1 MHTIPRT
8 PASEHISGGIQSPLL
23 SADQLVPGVYL
34 AGNTMQ
40 NIWRVMATDREN
52 DTVVLQNELTPADR
66 REHGEGRRGPIQHR
80 FTLYGNTTCECG
92 QRRQRILGQ
101 AEDRSDGI
109 LPMRDNMPRVY
120 VIAPMAPLSQPDRF
134 TVYLTPEGSIVTASI
149 GIWSNAL
156 PLIPRLYPAWS
167 LPEALRGRLP

>member
-40 NIWRVMATDREN
+40 NIWH
-52 DTVVLQNELTPADR
+52 VLSVERASDLVIIQNELTPIHLRVHAS
-66 REHGEGRRGPIQHR
+66 HR
-80 FTLYGNTTCECG
+80 FILHGNTTCACG

-101 AEDRSDGI
+101 ASDQSDGI
-109 LPMRDNMPRVY
+109 LPMRENMPRVY
-120 VIAPMAPLSQPDRF
+120 VITPTAPLSRPDRF
-134 TVYLTPEGSIVTASI
+134 TVYLTPEGTVISARDNT
-149 GIWSNAL
+149 WSMQI